1 MRLRTSWSLPVS
13 VGVRVVMVSLVSVR
27 GLVTA
32 GVTVLV
38 RVGVRVFLLVRM
50 FMSLL
55 TVISL
60 TELLDPISCQKCPNV
75 IVLSSSPGLALV

>member
-1 MRLRTSWSLPVS
+1 MS
-13 VGVRVVMVSLVSVR
+13 VRVRVVMVSLVSVR

-38 RVGVRVFLLVRM
+38 RVGVGVFFLVRM

-55 TVISL
+55 TVIAL
-60 TELLDPISCQKCPNV
+60 TELFDPISCQKCPNV
-75 IVLSSSPGLALV
+75 IVPSSSPGLAPV